1 MLETDG
7 HVADIGDPKQRNE
20 MGYIITERQGELGR
34 SIHAQACIWLR
45 PGVRRVCDVEKLMER
60 EDCAGSSLE
69 F

>member
-1 MLETDG
+1 MYHHLNAAQRRV
-7 HVADIGDPKQRNE
+7 VAT
-20 MGYIITERQGELGR
+20 YTERQGELGR